1 MIFMSIEMRQV
12 EIHQYCIICLL
23 FVQVLAKYK
32 DMSKDQIELITTLFF
47 TRAKTV
53 AKLLE
58 DLKKKGKGSEEI
70 IGE

>member
-1 MIFMSIEMRQV
+1 M
-12 EIHQYCIICLL
+12 L
-23 FVQVLAKYK
+23 FIQVLAKYK